1 MNPAPLRIAY
11 VGSFSTPPSDAAS
24 ARVYGIGRAL
34 RQAGHKVIFIGREQG
49 AAPGHHDGFEFHP
62 RARRGRAWS
71 LASEVMGGDY
81 LARLRSLARPPDLVI
96 FYGGFIPMALRLL
109 RHCRS
114 RGIAVAADVVEC
126 YDPSHVPM
134 GSIGPFRWNA
144 DLTFAWFT
152 PKLGHVICISRWL
165 NQYYQSRGCR
175 TVQVPPM
182 LDVAAVPFLPV
193 SGSPGMRL
201 GYAGSPGRKDWLG
214 NVLAGLADLRREG
227 IPASIRLVGVSPA
240 AAAESLAWCGQ
251 PPMDLADVAEFT
263 PKVTADKVPAL
274 LSECDFL
281 PLLRPPQ
288 RYAQAGF
295 PTKLTEAMA
304 CGLPVIANLTSNLD
318 DYLVEGSN
326 AFLAR
331 DHGKAA
337 FVEAARRAWAAR
349 DRWPAM
355 RQAARATAA
364 AGFDYRVHAAA
375 LDTFVRAAATPSP

>member
-1 MNPAPLRIAY
+1 M
-11 VGSFSTPPSDAAS
+11 
-24 ARVYGIGRAL
+24 RAFT
-34 RQAGHKVIFIGREQG
+34 AEIF
-49 AAPGHHDGFEFHP
+49 
-62 RARRGRAWS
+62 
-71 LASEVMGGDY
+71 GGDY
-81 LARLRSLARPPDLVI
+81 LARLRSLNTRPDLVI
-96 FYGGFIPMALRLL
+96 FYGGFLPMAMRVARYCR
-109 RHCRS
+109 RH
-114 RGIAVAADVVEC
+114 GISLAADVVEC
-126 YDPSHVPM
+126 YEHSHLPL
-134 GSIGPFRWNA
+134 GSLGPFRWNA
-144 DLTFAWFT
+144 DLKFFWFT

-165 NQYYQSRGCR
+165 SQYYQSRGCR

-182 LDVAAVPFLPV
+182 LDVSAVPFLPV

-201 GYAGSPGRKDWLG
+201 GYAGSPGRKDLLG
-214 NVLAGLADLRREG
+214 NVLAGLRDLRREG
-227 IPASIRLVGVSPA
+227 IPATIRLVGVSPA

-251 PPMDLADVAEFT
+251 PPMDLAAIAEFI
-263 PKVTADKVPAL
+263 PKVTVDKVPAL

-318 DYLVEGSN
+318 DYLVDGSN

-331 DHGKAA
+331 DHGKPA

-349 DRWPAM
+349 DRWPVM

-364 AGFDYRVHAAA
+364 AGFDYRAHAAA
-375 LDTFVRAAATPSP
+375 LDAFVHAAATPSP